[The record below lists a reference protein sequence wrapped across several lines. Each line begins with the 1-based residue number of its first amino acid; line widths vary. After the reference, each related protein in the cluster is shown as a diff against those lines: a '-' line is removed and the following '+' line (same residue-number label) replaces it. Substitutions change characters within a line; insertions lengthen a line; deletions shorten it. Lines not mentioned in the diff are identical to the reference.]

1 MTRPQPL
8 AEGQR
13 AGVLVLGASGY
24 VGGELLRWIAL
35 HPRLDLPGAAGDDTL
50 FVAGARALCAALG
63 GGNGSA
69 SSAEEAT
76 RGGGA

>member
-1 MTRPQPL
+1 MNDPPPL

-13 AGVLVLGASGY
+13 AGVPVLGATGY
-24 VGGELLRWIAL
+24 AGGELLRWIAL
-35 HPRLDLPGAAGDDTL
+35 HPRLDLPAAAGDDTL
-50 FVAGARALCAALG
+50 FAAGAGAPCGALG

-69 SSAEEAT
+69 SSAEAAT